1 MPIYNCKCCNFST
14 KLKGDY
20 NRHIKTKKHIESFKS
35 HHLVT
40 PKSPSSHPKVT
51 PKNDSKNY
59 ICKYCK
65 SSFKYKQGMYRHI
78 KYTCKKNDDED
89 LKELVFLMNENLE
102 NIKTQM
108 KKQEKK
114 YEKQQNIL
122 YAIGINENEG
132 NSVSFIASEKAEEE
146 FNKYITKQVYIQ
158 GNDVVED
165 DKAYLIDVKKEKALA
180 KDPNHK
186 RKLPLFIAEKDG
198 RNLYVAPIRGKG
210 LWDAIWAY
218 VSIDE
223 DMVIRGIY
231 FDHKA
236 ETPGLG
242 ANIKQRFFMDD
253 FIGESLLDNEGNF
266 KGVTVSK
273 TNLDPKNE
281 DKYDNEVDAIAGSTI
296 TGDGVTAMI
305 RSDLSLYQP
314 YFNSLNN
321 N

>member
-1 MPIYNCKCCNFST
+1 MALNTEKNTYTLLFAVGLVVIVGTLLAAIDSS
-14 KLKGDY
+14 LKDKIRI
-20 NRHIKTKKHIESFKS
+20 NKI
-35 HHLVT
+35 L
-40 PKSPSSHPKVT
+40 
-51 PKNDSKNY
+51 
-59 ICKYCK
+59 
-65 SSFKYKQGMYRHI
+65 
-78 KYTCKKNDDED
+78 
-89 LKELVFLMNENLE
+89 
-102 NIKTQM
+102 
-108 KKQEKK
+108 
-114 YEKQQNIL
+114 EKQQNIL
-122 YAIGINENEG
+122 YAIGINENDG
-132 NSVSFIASEKAEEE
+132 NSVNFIAADKAEQE
-146 FNKYITKQVYIQ
+146 FNKYITKQIYIQ
-158 GNDVVED
+158 GDQVIED
-165 DKAYLIDVKKEKALA
+165 DKAYLIDVKKQKALA
-180 KDPNHK
+180 KDPSHK
-186 RKLPLFIAEKDG
+186 RKLPLFIANKDG

-218 VSIDE
+218 VSVDE
-223 DMVIRGIY
+223 NMIIRGIY

-253 FIGESLLDNEGNF
+253 FIGESLLDIQGNF

-321 N
+321 

>member
-1 MPIYNCKCCNFST
+1 MAINTEKNTYTLLFAVGLVVIVGTLLAAIDAS
-14 KLKGDY
+14 LKDKIRI
-20 NRHIKTKKHIESFKS
+20 NKT
-35 HHLVT
+35 L
-40 PKSPSSHPKVT
+40 
-51 PKNDSKNY
+51 
-59 ICKYCK
+59 
-65 SSFKYKQGMYRHI
+65 
-78 KYTCKKNDDED
+78 
-89 LKELVFLMNENLE
+89 
-102 NIKTQM
+102 
-108 KKQEKK
+108 
-114 YEKQQNIL
+114 EKQQNIL

-132 NSVSFIASEKAEEE
+132 NSVSFIAAEKAEEE
-146 FNKYITKQVYIQ
+146 LNKYITKQIYIQ

-180 KDPNHK
+180 KDPNHQ

-198 RNLYVAPIRGKG
+198 RSLYVAPIRGKG

-223 DMVIRGIY
+223 DMVIRGVY

-253 FIGESLLDNEGNF
+253 FIGESLLDNDGNF

-305 RSDLSLYQP
+305 RSDLSLYQS